1 MYNISIVYI
10 YIIYIYI
17 YIYIIRGTG
26 KQLWPRR
33 RQGRWH
39 VPGTHCSMRRA
50 LRWANSATTWNE
62 STFAQNIQNKSQ
74 TNTTSWWHLDQNLWQ
89 FRQIT
94 LVLWDCVELATME
107 LQGEEC
113 VDNSLNSKVPVT
125 QGVVWWSKFG
135 ESLAWS
141 LPNPIWPNPF
151 SVHKNTCLRVANK
164 QSTTKSRSSHS
175 RTQTF
180 KTTTRHHPTDMK

>member
-1 MYNISIVYI
+1 MYI
-10 YIIYIYI
+10 YYP
-17 YIYIIRGTG
+17 RHRETAVAAPMPRPMACARDALLNEKSTAVG
-26 KQLWPRR
+26 KQRKNLKRVNFCTEHSE
-33 RQGRWH
+33 QITNKH
-39 VPGTHCSMRRA
+39 DICD
-50 LRWANSATTWNE
+50 NS
-62 STFAQNIQNKSQ
+62 
-74 TNTTSWWHLDQNLWQ
+74 DQNLWQ
-89 FRQIT
+89 FLQIT

-113 VDNSLNSKVPVT
+113 VENSSNSKVPVT
-125 QGVVWWSKFG
+125 RGDVRSRRNSSESNIVSHWRIKFG

-151 SVHKNTCLRVANK
+151 SVHKSTCLRVANK

-180 KTTTRHHPTDMK
+180 KTTTWHHPTNMK